1 MWQIVLVAGF
11 KEVVQVAIGTLI
23 FFFFPNKPGLL
34 RLMRII
40 VMLPIIDKEKEEMFF
55 S

>member
-11 KEVVQVAIGTLI
+11 KEIVQITTL
-23 FFFFPNKPGLL
+23 FFFPNKPGLL
-34 RLMRII
+34 IER
-40 VMLPIIDKEKEEMFF
+40 E